1 MVTASGFSRSIS
13 AGSPSKVS
21 VGEETDGDM
30 TVSIKEEYTPIVATK
45 PVIKFAYR
53 TL

>member
-1 MVTASGFSRSIS
+1 
-13 AGSPSKVS
+13 
-21 VGEETDGDM
+21 M

-45 PVIKFAYR
+45 PVINFAYR